1 MITKQQKTKLLRLI
15 KRHVDAQIE
24 MAFKGCQSPEVWD
37 TIETN
42 AKEDKRKLLM
52 FIQEITH
59 DD

>member
-15 KRHVDAQIE
+15 RRHVDAQIE
-24 MAFKGCQSPEVWD
+24 LAFKGCPNPEAWD

-42 AKEDKRKLLM
+42 AKEDKRELLM